1 MKFYYYSFILFILFF
16 GIAYGQS
23 NNEGELPN
31 WKHLALFQK
40 TAGIHADG
48 FKIKYLRN
56 TKSTWKGWLVPLSI
70 GLGRSN
76 IHSDRIVKADYFD
89 ANINTF
95 YLGYTGFKEVRNNLY
110 LNLSLNLSVGSERLI
125 DLGLNRKERFL
136 IGTSPSQ
143 SLYFI
148 PDNKYG
154 IVVGL
159 GLYEKLL
166 TSKVYPFD
174 IGIIASVGV
183 KF

>member
-1 MKFYYYSFILFILFF
+1 M
-16 GIAYGQS
+16 G
-23 NNEGELPN
+23 N
-31 WKHLALFQK
+31 
-40 TAGIHADG
+40 
-48 FKIKYLRN
+48 
-56 TKSTWKGWLVPLSI
+56 
-70 GLGRSN
+70 
-76 IHSDRIVKADYFD
+76 
-89 ANINTF
+89 
-95 YLGYTGFKEVRNNLY
+95 
-110 LNLSLNLSVGSERLI
+110 ERLI
-125 DLGLNRKERFL
+125 DLDLNRKERFL